1 MTFIDTLSFQTQA
14 SILPYLTFM
23 DLIMVLQVSRDAN
36 RSIHDYWEHFSHQI
50 TFHLVYHE
58 SKIGSRVMNYLPQQ
72 TFYPSISHCLWH
84 IRGFM
89 PRKKVFF
96 NMYECRNCGNQCE
109 TPATCPRCELE
120 RVHYEMAHDRRG
132 NWTWVTCA

>member
-1 MTFIDTLSFQTQA
+1 MIFIDTLSFQTHA

-23 DLIMVLQVSRDAN
+23 DLIMILQVSRDAN

-50 TFHLVYHE
+50 TFHLVYYE
-58 SKIGSRVMNYLPQQ
+58 SKIGSRVMNYLLRQ

-96 NMYECRNCGNQCE
+96 NLYECRNCGNQCE
-109 TPATCPRCELE
+109 TPEKCPRCDLE